1 MTNLYPGLARGPI
14 DHNASSVINVIAN
27 EALNMGDAVALV
39 AAPATE
45 LLPRV
50 DQTDAQGEECYGI
63 VVGGDT
69 DGIYGTGA
77 IAADDTTRAAAA
89 AGDGV
94 VVVTR
99 GRCLARVK
107 GDGTAIAVGTKLTP
121 AGAAAVIGQLEPA
134 AAGDLV
140 VATAL
145 QATTGA
151 LDIIAVD
158 VDPIGVL

>member
-27 EALNMGDAVALV
+27 EAITMGSAVSLV

-50 DQTDAQGEECYGI
+50 EETDAQGEESYGI
-63 VVGGDT
+63 VVGGDA
-69 DGIYGTGA
+69 DGVYGTGA
-77 IAADDTTRAAAA
+77 AATDDTTRAASA
-89 AGDGV
+89 AGDAV

-107 GDGTAIAVGTKLTP
+107 GDGTAIAIGTKLTAA
-121 AGAAAVIGQLEPA
+121 AGAGVLEPA
-134 AAGDLV
+134 AAADLV
-140 VATAL
+140 IATAL
-145 QATTGA
+145 QATTA
-151 LDIIAVD
+151 AADIIAVD